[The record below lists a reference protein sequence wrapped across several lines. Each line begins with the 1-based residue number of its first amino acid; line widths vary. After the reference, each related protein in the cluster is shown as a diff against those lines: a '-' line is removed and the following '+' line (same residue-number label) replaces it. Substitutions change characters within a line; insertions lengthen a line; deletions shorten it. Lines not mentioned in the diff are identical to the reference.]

1 MGGTPEQSE
10 ERRLKVIELLG
21 QGFTEREIAQQL
33 DVSEKTIWND
43 MKTLRTDPTWFKNY
57 IHDLF
62 QRALSNLDL
71 KDPAD
76 RRCLFANICRLVG
89 KTMPLDVKVEAQGK
103 IIVKMWTP
111 EQDEH
116 TTNGNPDP
124 VSTASKTETVPQ

>member
-116 TTNGNPDP
+116 TTNGNQD
-124 VSTASKTETVPQ
+124 SISAASKTETVPQ